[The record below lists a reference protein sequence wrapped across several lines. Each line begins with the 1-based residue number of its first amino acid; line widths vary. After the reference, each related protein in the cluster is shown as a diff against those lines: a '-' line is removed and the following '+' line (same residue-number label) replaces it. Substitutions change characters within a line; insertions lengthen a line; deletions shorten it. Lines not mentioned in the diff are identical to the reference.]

1 MKDYVFDTH
10 ALIRYVEGRRVGR
23 GAARVIKEIE
33 TGHAGAWIPAV
44 VPVELAL
51 LQERGR
57 TALSVLEL
65 EATLSRNEA
74 VRLLVLDLQ
83 QAREFAL
90 LPAIRGPFDRMIV
103 AAARS
108 VRCPLV
114 TADGDIADS
123 GLVEVVWD

>member
-1 MKDYVFDTH
+1 VKKYVFDTH
-10 ALIRYVEGRRVGR
+10 ALIGYAQARRLGRA
-23 GAARVIKEIE
+23 AARAIREID
-33 TGHAGAWIPAV
+33 GGRAAAWIPAV

-57 TALSVLEL
+57 TVVGVAEL
-65 EATLSRNEA
+65 EATLARNPA
-74 VRLLVLDLQ
+74 IRLLPLDLA

-90 LPAIRGPFDRMIV
+90 LPTFRDPFDRMIV

-108 VRCPLV
+108 VPAPLI
-114 TADGDIADS
+114 TADGHITDS